1 MIKIILDINLQL
13 GSFSLLIN
21 EEIQLSKINLILGPN
36 GAGKTSL
43 LRCISGLEKNSRGL
57 IKVDNSIWQDS
68 SLFIKPHLRNIGY
81 VFQDSRLFSNM
92 SVRNNLLFAK
102 KRALN
107 NHSFDLD
114 EIIKLLE
121 LESLLNKYPSML
133 SSGEK
138 QRVAIARAT
147 IRKPIVMLMDEPL
160 SSIDIERKKD
170 IIPYIE
176 RIPNEYGIP
185 IIYVTHNIEEVTR
198 LADKVISMSNGRITS
213 IDKISGPGI
222 FLSNENNESSTLIE
236 GKIINHDKD
245 MSKIDLSGQ
254 FISIPKFNLDNG
266 KKIRLNINSKDV
278 AISTILPKGLSI
290 RNVLKA
296 EIESINNLE
305 DFLVEINLKIN
316 KKYIKAKITKKSYE
330 DLSLKKG
337 QEVYALIKSVSV
349 EGMSLI

>member
-1 MIKIILDINLQL
+1 MIKMVLDINLQL
-13 GSFSLLIN
+13 GNFSLLVN

-43 LRCISGLEKNSRGL
+43 LRCISGLEIKSKGL
-57 IKVDNSIWQDS
+57 IKVDNTIWQDS
-68 SLFIKPHLRNIGY
+68 PLFIKPHLRDVGY
-81 VFQDSRLFSNM
+81 VFQDSRLFNNM
-92 SVRNNLLFAK
+92 SVKDNLLFAK

-114 EIIKLLE
+114 EIIRILE
-121 LESLLNKYPSML
+121 LESLLDRHPLTL

-147 IRKPIVMLMDEPL
+147 IRKPVVMLMDEPL
-160 SSIDIERKKD
+160 SSIDIKRRKD

-176 RIPNEYGIP
+176 RIPSEYGIP

-198 LADKVISMSNGRITS
+198 LADKVITMSSGKITS
-213 IDKISGPGI
+213 INKISGPGI
-222 FLSNENNESSTLIE
+222 SLSNENNESSTLIE
-236 GKIINHDKD
+236 GKIISHNEDI
-245 MSKIDLSGQ
+245 SKIDLSGQ
-254 FISIPKFNLDNG
+254 FISIPKLNLDNG

-278 AISTILPKGLSI
+278 AISTIFPKGLSI

-305 DFLVEINLKIN
+305 EFLVEINLKIN